1 MRLQSIR
8 ALHDALYNAR
18 YEYEDTSMV
27 QALNDYAN
35 DVAVKEPMRYE
46 MTYPRY
52 WHGYLV
58 VLKPLLLFFNV
69 SEIRL
74 LNLLVQTALFFWMLW
89 LILKRYGGGYVIP
102 VVLMLMILNPAVLP
116 LSLQFTWVYGI
127 SLVAAVILL
136 QMKDPIKNGK
146 YLLFFLGIGM
156 VTSYFDLLTY
166 PLITLGLPLS
176 LLLLRQETT
185 GWKGKTWKVFAVS
198 SVWGVGY
205 AVMWAGKWVC
215 LMLFGGTNIFRE
227 VTSKIIERTAMVG
240 EEQESLTFG
249 MAVSKP
255 LSVVLNGPF
264 LIMFAL
270 VLIGCF
276 FYALRKKRSLSG
288 TDLKEMIPWLILA
301 AEPFLWFGMLSNHTW
316 VHYWFA
322 YRELSV
328 TVLALGM
335 MAACFLAG
343 ERRPV
348 EDREDSG
355 IENCK

>member
-1 MRLQSIR
+1 MRPRSIQGGGES

-35 DVAVKEPMRYE
+35 DVAVKEPIRYE

-89 LILKRYGGGYVIP
+89 LIL
-102 VVLMLMILNPAVLP
+102 
-116 LSLQFTWVYGI
+116 
-127 SLVAAVILL
+127 
-136 QMKDPIKNGK
+136 
-146 YLLFFLGIGM
+146 
-156 VTSYFDLLTY
+156 
-166 PLITLGLPLS
+166 
-176 LLLLRQETT
+176 
-185 GWKGKTWKVFAVS
+185 
-198 SVWGVGY
+198 
-205 AVMWAGKWVC
+205 
-215 LMLFGGTNIFRE
+215 
-227 VTSKIIERTAMVG
+227 
-240 EEQESLTFG
+240 
-249 MAVSKP
+249 
-255 LSVVLNGPF
+255 
-264 LIMFAL
+264 
-270 VLIGCF
+270 
-276 FYALRKKRSLSG
+276 
-288 TDLKEMIPWLILA
+288 A
-301 AEPFLWFGMLSNHTW
+301 AEPFLWFGILSNHTW

-328 TVLALGM
+328 TILALGM

-343 ERRPV
+343 ERRTV
-348 EDREDSG
+348 ECREGSG